1 MKNMKKLVA
10 VLMTVMVLALA
21 VPAVFA
27 EEAQPEQQP
36 EVSAPVKAEE
46 PEKTQEPEKVEET
59 KAPEAEAPAE
69 KPEATEAPAEPE
81 ATAEATAE
89 PAATPEVTTEPEA
102 TAEPTAEPTPE
113 VTAGPEATAE
123 PTAEPTPEV
132 TVEPEATAEPTVEP
146 TPDATPI
153 NRSVEVEAEDSSLQ
167 VGDTL
172 KLTAKLTG
180 FEGVKYT
187 LTWQV
192 MVPGEDWKNID
203 GENGETLKVE
213 LSEENIGASWRVA
226 VETEE

>member
-69 KPEATEAPAEPE
+69 KPEETEAPAEPE

-89 PAATPEVTTEPEA
+89 PEATPEVTTEPEA

-113 VTAGPEATAE
+113 VTA
-123 PTAEPTPEV
+123 
-132 TVEPEATAEPTVEP
+132 EPEATAEPTVEP

-153 NRSVEVEAEDSSLQ
+153 IRSVEVEAEDSSLQ